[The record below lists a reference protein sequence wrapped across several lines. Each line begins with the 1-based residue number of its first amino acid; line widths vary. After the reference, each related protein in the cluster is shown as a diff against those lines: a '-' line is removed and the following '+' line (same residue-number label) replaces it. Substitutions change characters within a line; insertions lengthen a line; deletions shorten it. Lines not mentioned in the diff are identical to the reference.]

1 MQDARAEISG
11 GLSVRL
17 LAKDFGRRRILKDV
31 AFDLAAGEVAA
42 LLGPSGVGKSTLLA
56 LIAGLDDDFDGRIMR
71 PPGRLAMVFQTP
83 RLLPWRTLAE
93 NIALVP
99 GAGGLSRA
107 RDLLA
112 EVGLAEAADTH
123 PERASLG
130 MQRRAALA
138 RALAVRPSLMLMDEP
153 LVSLDPAGAAAMRA
167 LVAQALARSGAAAL
181 IATHDR
187 REALTLADRILEIGV
202 PGGDPT
208 GFPARLL
215 ADRVSP
221 LDRAARTDPDA
232 VEALHGA
239 WFVAQPAAPE

>member
-1 MQDARAEISG
+1 MEDARAAR

-17 LAKDFGRRRILKDV
+17 VAKDFARRRVLADV
-31 AFDLAAGEVAA
+31 AFDLAPGEVAA

-56 LIAGLDDDFDGRIMR
+56 LVAGLDDDFEGRIER

-99 GAGGLSRA
+99 GAGGLARA
-107 RDLLA
+107 RELLA
-112 EVGLAEAADTH
+112 EVGLAEAAETH

-167 LVAQALARSGAAAL
+167 LVAQALERSGAAAL

-187 REALTLADRILEIGV
+187 REALTLADRILEISGAE
-202 PGGDPT
+202 GA
-208 GFPARLL
+208 PARLI
-215 ADRVSP
+215 ADRASP

-232 VEALHGA
+232 VEALHGQ
-239 WFVAQPAAPE
+239 WFGGAPTAPE